1 MQSSMGRRSRS
12 SLAGYDVQRED
23 EVSGKWICNE
33 VMVDDP
39 SNTNS
44 TTAPPVHDYL
54 DGLLAL
60 PAWREWAGFFSQVVS
75 SKSQI

>member
-1 MQSSMGRRSRS
+1 M
-12 SLAGYDVQRED
+12 
-23 EVSGKWICNE
+23 SGKWICNE

-44 TTAPPVHDYL
+44 TIAPAVHDYL